1 MCRIPAQE
9 RKKMRRNSVSKMILF
24 ILAFVIAAVI
34 AVVIIRYFPVPWGKW
49 KQPAFFAMFLVIGSV
64 LELLVGKFAR

>member
-1 MCRIPAQE
+1 
-9 RKKMRRNSVSKMILF
+9 MILF

-34 AVVIIRYFPVPWGKW
+34 AAVIIRYLPVPWGKW

>member
-1 MCRIPAQE
+1 MCRIPVQE

-24 ILAFVIAAVI
+24 ILTLVIAAVI
-34 AVVIIRYFPVPWGKW
+34 AAVVIRYLPVPWGKW
-49 KQPAFFAMFLVIGSV
+49 EQLAFFAMFLVIGSV

>member
-1 MCRIPAQE
+1 MCRISAQE
-9 RKKMRRNSVSKMILF
+9 RKKMRRNSISKMILF

-34 AVVIIRYFPVPWGKW
+34 AAGVIRYLPVPWGKW

>member
-24 ILAFVIAAVI
+24 ILALVI
-34 AVVIIRYFPVPWGKW
+34 AVVIAAVVIRYLPVPWGKW
-49 KQPAFFAMFLVIGSV
+49 EQLAFFAMFLVIGSV